1 VESAD
6 VIASVLSLK
15 KEVEAAKG
23 RPIQLT
29 LTGATEAHLL
39 AKEIGQAGVGVIVQ
53 QRPFPSTWQQKRILP
68 GPPLTKSSA
77 IAKLV
82 AHNVTV
88 GLAVAGPSSVR
99 NTRFDV
105 SWVGI
110 GVCYVFALLTVYV
123 CMQAGLESDGALGIA
138 QILALASSNVEKLL
152 GVKTAD
158 SDLVAVSGGSDFEGK
173 VAAIISSRRGSVDFL

>member
-15 KEVEAAKG
+15 KEVEAANG
-23 RPIQLT
+23 RPVQIT
-29 LTGATEAHLL
+29 LSGATEAHLL

-53 QRPFPSTWQQKRILP
+53 QRPFPLTWQQRRILP

-88 GLAVAGPSSVR
+88 GIGIEEEWAAR
-99 NTRFDV
+99 NARFDV
-105 SWVGI
+105 AWVSPF
-110 GVCYVFALLTVYV
+110 Y
-123 CMQAGLESDGALGIA
+123 
-138 QILALASSNVEKLL
+138 
-152 GVKTAD
+152 
-158 SDLVAVSGGSDFEGK
+158 
-173 VAAIISSRRGSVDFL
+173 FLFTTP